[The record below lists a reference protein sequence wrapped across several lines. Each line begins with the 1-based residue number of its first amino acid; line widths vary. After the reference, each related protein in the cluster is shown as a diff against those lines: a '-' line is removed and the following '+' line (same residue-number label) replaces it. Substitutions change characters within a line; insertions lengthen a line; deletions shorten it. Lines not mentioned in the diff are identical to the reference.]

1 MKSILSSFL
10 IFTAGAAI
18 GSVVTWK
25 LVKTKYEQ
33 IAQEEIESVKET
45 FARRMGRDKK
55 EEESVEKENKF
66 EIPKSPERVRYED
79 IIDEHSY
86 DYPREDD
93 DEIDRP
99 IIISPDEFGEAFGYE
114 TVSLSYYA
122 GDNVLTDELDE
133 IIYDVEG
140 TVGSDFASH
149 FGEYEDDS
157 VHVRN
162 DKLKIDYEILLDPSS
177 YAALKDKS
185 LHQMED

>member
-10 IFTAGAAI
+10 IFTTGAAI

-25 LVKTKYEQ
+25 LVKTKYER

-45 FARRMGRDKK
+45 FAKRMGRDKN
-55 EEESVEKENKF
+55 EEVEDKKENNF
-66 EIPKSPERVRYED
+66 EIPKSPERIRYED
-79 IIDEHSY
+79 IIDEQSY
-86 DYPREDD
+86 EYPREDD
-93 DEIDRP
+93 DVDKP
-99 IIISPDEFGEAFGYE
+99 YIIAPDEFGEVFGYE

-122 GDNVLTDELDE
+122 GDNVLTDELDD

-140 TVGSDFASH
+140 TVGEDFASH

-177 YAALKDKS
+177 YSILMGNAP
-185 LHQMED
+185 HQTED